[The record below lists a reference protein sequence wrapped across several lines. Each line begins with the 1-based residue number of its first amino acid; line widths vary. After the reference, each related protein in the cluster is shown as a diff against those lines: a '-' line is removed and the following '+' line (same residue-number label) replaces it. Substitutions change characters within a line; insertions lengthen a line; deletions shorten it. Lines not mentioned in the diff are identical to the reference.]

1 MINWRGGEEIP
12 EDFTEEVIF
21 VKEYLKGKVGISKA
35 GKRMGWR
42 TSWGSRWEARGES
55 TGKNLVKGK
64 AVQDTKNESREK
76 KAKENLVGAI
86 LANSSNSSEL

>member
-42 TSWGSRWEARGES
+42 TSWGSRWEARG
-55 TGKNLVKGK
+55 K
-64 AVQDTKNESREK
+64 ALEK
-76 KAKENLVGAI
+76 T
-86 LANSSNSSEL
+86 